1 MSQFYTPFFRSIFD
15 SKQRWFVAGWVFFA
29 LFFNLPTIAQTQI
42 PENNQ
47 VITQTNPTNSSP
59 QPFLGGYGAIDPPRL
74 STNAGY
80 DPLNPQISDSL
91 AAPFLSFLIIEP
103 DPSIKNG
110 IPSEIEKSLKAKKYT
125 EAISQIDAQ
134 LKKTPQNIQL
144 RFIKTRIQIE
154 LRQFELAKKTLLEIT
169 QQFPEL
175 AEPYNNLAALAANK
189 NQWIEAR
196 DYLEMALKLKP
207 TYAVALANLGE
218 VYIRLGIQTYEE
230 AAKAQTNQRQYSIR
244 AKALQD
250 ILKPPPKPARAT
262 PTSSLPKP

>member
-15 SKQRWFVAGWVFFA
+15 SKQRWVVAGWVFFT
-29 LFFNLPTIAQTQI
+29 LLLSFTVVAQTQI

-47 VITQTNPTNSSP
+47 AITQSIPANSTP
-59 QPFLGGYGAIDPPRL
+59 QPYLGGYGPTDPPRL

-91 AAPFLSFLIIEP
+91 AVPFLSFLIIEP
-103 DPSIKNG
+103 DPSIKNA
-110 IPSEIEKSLKAKKYT
+110 IPSEIEKTIKAKKYT
-125 EAISQIDAQ
+125 EAIAQIDAQ
-134 LKKTPQNIQL
+134 LKKTPQNVQL
-144 RFIKTRIQIE
+144 RFVKARIQIE
-154 LRQFELAKKTLLEIT
+154 LRQFEMAKKTLLEIT

-207 TYAVALANLGE
+207 SYAVALANLGE
-218 VYIRLGIQTYEE
+218 VYIRLGAQTYDE
-230 AAKAQTNQRQYSIR
+230 AAKAQPNQRQYAIR

-250 ILKPPPKPARAT
+250 ILKPPPKPTRAKTTT
-262 PTSSLPKP
+262 PLPKP

>member
-144 RFIKTRIQIE
+144 RFIKARIQIE
-154 LRQFELAKKTLLEIT
+154 LRQFELAK
-169 QQFPEL
+169 
-175 AEPYNNLAALAANK
+175 
-189 NQWIEAR
+189 
-196 DYLEMALKLKP
+196 
-207 TYAVALANLGE
+207 
-218 VYIRLGIQTYEE
+218 
-230 AAKAQTNQRQYSIR
+230 
-244 AKALQD
+244 
-250 ILKPPPKPARAT
+250 
-262 PTSSLPKP
+262 